1 MLQYKQAF
9 TSFPTSALPPIPR
22 PPGEL
27 SAAEPEIDTMILLDR
42 GIDMVTP
49 LVLPLTY
56 EALVDHII
64 GIDTG
69 EVTAHDPNVSLPV
82 FLSRCV
88 GGWGEEIVVA
98 LVGHIIGMGV
108 KYSCTRVWW
117 RRGSRPCVP
126 TGPFEVLFGRLLRG
140 A

>member
-9 TSFPTSALPPIPR
+9 TSFPTSALPPLPR

-69 EVTAHDPNVSLPV
+69 EVTHRS
-82 FLSRCV
+82 
-88 GGWGEEIVVA
+88 
-98 LVGHIIGMGV
+98 
-108 KYSCTRVWW
+108 SCTCRSLYSFRVVSV
-117 RRGSRPCVP
+117 G
-126 TGPFEVLFGRLLRG
+126 
-140 A
+140 